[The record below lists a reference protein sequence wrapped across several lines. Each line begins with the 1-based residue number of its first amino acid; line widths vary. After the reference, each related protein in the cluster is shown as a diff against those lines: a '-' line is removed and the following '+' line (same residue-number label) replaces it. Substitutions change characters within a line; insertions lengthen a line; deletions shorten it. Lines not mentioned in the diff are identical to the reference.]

1 MSEATTREERATT
14 VVRTNGPDLRR
25 YFLRRDTVDHHDL
38 LHETFAVIWR
48 RREHLPIEA
57 TAARM
62 WSFGVARNIL
72 RRHQRRRRTHDLAVE
87 SAVRTAEVG
96 LPADPAD
103 LVEAAERHA
112 AIRFALRRMSAQDRE
127 IITLVHWDG
136 FTLTEAAALLRL
148 NPSTAR
154 TRYARA
160 KGRLAARLTRDDHS
174 PAG

>member
-1 MSEATTREERATT
+1 MSEATTREEWATT
-14 VVRTNGPDLRR
+14 VVRANGPDLLR

-38 LHETFAVIWR
+38 LNETFAVIWR
-48 RREHLPIEA
+48 RREHLPTEA

-72 RRHQRRRRTHDLAVE
+72 RRHQRRLRTHNLAVE
-87 SAVRTAEVG
+87 SAMRAADVEP
-96 LPADPAD
+96 PADPAD
-103 LVEAAERHA
+103 LAEAAERHA
-112 AIRFALRRMSAQDRE
+112 AIHFVLRHMSARDRE

-136 FTLTEAAALLRL
+136 FTLVDAAALLRI

-160 KGRLAARLTRDDHS
+160 KGRLVARLTRDDPS